1 MNHFR
6 DIFEVVSTSKKYWRI
21 DEGPTGRFALENSNV
36 PLTFVQRVAAF
47 SQIKWRQIETNSIKS
62 NVPFFQRFG

>member
-6 DIFEVVSTSKKYWRI
+6 DIFEVVSTSKKCWRI
-21 DEGPTGRFALENSNV
+21 DEGPTGRFALENSTV

-47 SQIKWRQIETNSIKS
+47 SQIKWRQIETN
-62 NVPFFQRFG
+62 